1 LFSTLSKPLD
11 VEDRSGE
18 CDLSRVSHD
27 ALYHA
32 SRVEFAIN
40 KAVSRLLFWFCWAP
54 LALSFAAFV
63 VGLVLRKG

>member
-1 LFSTLSKPLD
+1 MQTLLKPLD
-11 VEDRSGE
+11 VEDRSTE
-18 CDLSRVSHD
+18 VDMSRVSSD

-54 LALSFAAFV
+54 LALGFAAFV
-63 VGLVLRKG
+63 VGLVLKR